1 VEGGTYEEGNQHLP
15 SVGPGLGRWFT
26 LEGTGGRV
34 MKVDFLIALL
44 PAFVGAVWLASDW
57 FDV

>member
-1 VEGGTYEEGNQHLP
+1 MRKAISTILA
-15 SVGPGLGRWFT
+15 SALLLFGLWWAWEWFT
-26 LEGTGGRV
+26 QEVGDRV

-57 FDV
+57 FDL